1 MPVTIRMY
9 WRWLSAVNRPQWK
22 SFGRLY
28 RNFVIKFYLK
38 QLYPKIGLLYVCVF
52 MKVLVAEKC
61 GFCHGVRNA
70 ISVAE
75 KTLTQQKD
83 GNFVYSLGQIIH
95 NSNEVERLAKIGLK
109 TVDEVEQI
117 CSGTVLIRSHGA
129 APEQIAKLRAKGLNI
144 VDATCVL
151 VKRVQHIA
159 EKLASDGY
167 KVVIIGDED
176 HPEVQA
182 VMGCATNVV
191 VVADESDLHKLPH
204 NARLGI
210 VCQTTQSPEC
220 FGKVLGSIGRSDFN
234 ELKVMNTLCKEA
246 IKRQE
251 SAVQLCMR
259 VDIMFVL
266 GGLKSANTRQLAE
279 LCKKYNKQTFHLQN
293 WNELDKN
300 VLYGKNMAGVTAGA
314 STPDWIIV
322 EFVKNL
328 EAFNAGCG

>member
-1 MPVTIRMY
+1 
-9 WRWLSAVNRPQWK
+9 
-22 SFGRLY
+22 
-28 RNFVIKFYLK
+28 
-38 QLYPKIGLLYVCVF
+38 

-75 KTLTQQKD
+75 KTLTHQKD
-83 GNFVYSLGQIIH
+83 GNSVYSLGQIIH
-95 NSNEVERLAKIGLK
+95 NSDEVERLAKIGLT
-109 TVDEVEQI
+109 TVDEVGQI
-117 CSGTVLIRSHGA
+117 RSGTVLIRSHGA
-129 APEQIAKLRAKGLNI
+129 APEQIAALREKGLNI

-151 VKRVQHIA
+151 VKKVQHIA
-159 EKLASDGY
+159 EELASDGY
-167 KVVIIGDED
+167 EVVIIGDEY

-182 VMGCATNVV
+182 VMGCAEDVV
-191 VVADESDLHKLPH
+191 VIADECDLHKLPH

-210 VCQTTQSPEC
+210 VCQTTQSPEH
-220 FGKVLGSIGRSDFN
+220 FGSVLGAIGGSDFN

-300 VLYGKNMAGVTAGA
+300 ILIGKNTAGVTAGA
-314 STPDWIIV
+314 STPDWIIA

-328 EAFNAGCG
+328 ETFVAGA